1 MRLDLDW
8 IGFIDQFS
16 ESNKTKQN
24 KKKVTKIKSENIIW
38 FKHGP
43 ISDHLK
49 CYELQAVLNLD

>member
-1 MRLDLDW
+1 LDW
-8 IGFIDQFS
+8 IGFIDEFS